1 MKTLKEIMEMLKQA
15 AAKRKKAPLETNGM
29 KNKGVPIND

>member
-1 MKTLKEIMEMLKQA
+1 MTLAELLQKLTQQALK
-15 AAKRKKAPLETNGM
+15 KKPKPVETTGM